1 MKSGSI
7 IEEDGSKIDIVSQLT
22 AKNTS
27 GGFFGHR
34 NNKTK
39 IALPSEQ
46 IIDKVTNELGSPYV
60 SYDDVALT
68 KNGIVSLNNTTGS
81 EGLFTYIGYKD
92 VVWIYEA
99 APDTALVFTLY
110 KALSGSIEDLP
121 DTGMRMYLFIL
132 SKDKKIITIPDHKTY
147 YRRGRLSRKVS
158 KNFDKFKKILIER
171 CPSDT
176 LIGNNRE
183 NKIKYLKK
191 IGEEIPQELLDE
203 PRKPWYSEPQD
214 EDDLI

>member
-1 MKSGSI
+1 MENGSI

-81 EGLFTYIGYKD
+81 EGLLPILVTKMWFGY
-92 VVWIYEA
+92 
-99 APDTALVFTLY
+99 
-110 KALSGSIEDLP
+110 
-121 DTGMRMYLFIL
+121 M
-132 SKDKKIITIPDHKTY
+132 
-147 YRRGRLSRKVS
+147 
-158 KNFDKFKKILIER
+158 
-171 CPSDT
+171 
-176 LIGNNRE
+176 
-183 NKIKYLKK
+183 
-191 IGEEIPQELLDE
+191 
-203 PRKPWYSEPQD
+203 KPHR
-214 EDDLI
+214 IRH